1 MGETEVAA
9 GEPAQRGHQLQVP
22 VGGLQEQRPLK
33 HLLGHVHIILTSD
46 GHRVR
51 LPMQV
56 LCVVI
61 HVVHVLSQL
70 GKVMDLEGDARI
82 SDISPELPRPS

>member
-46 GHRVR
+46 GHGVR
-51 LPMQV
+51 LPTQV
-56 LCVVI
+56 LCVVV

-70 GKVMDLEGDARI
+70 SKVMDLER
-82 SDISPELPRPS
+82 DIGVIDI

>member
-9 GEPAQRGHQLQVP
+9 GEPAPRGHELRVP

-46 GHRVR
+46 GHGVR
-51 LPMQV
+51 LPAQV
-56 LCVVI
+56 PCVVV

-70 GKVMDLEGDARI
+70 GKVMDLEADTGVR
-82 SDISPELPRPS
+82 DI